1 MSRLYHVLTWGCQMN
16 EHDSEKLAGLLEG
29 LGWSEAPDPESAD
42 LVLLNTCAVRE
53 KAEEKVHGMLDRL
66 GHLRRTTRPDLLVAF
81 CGCVGQLRGEEI
93 PRRWPFV
100 RLVFG
105 PRNLP
110 DLPAMLAELAR
121 RDGPI
126 VRTDLS
132 ADNLRL
138 PGSLARRDPERPKAW
153 LTIMEGCDK
162 SCAYC
167 IVPRT
172 RGREEYRSLDDIL
185 AEVRLLAEEGFPE
198 IELLGQ
204 NVNAWRDPGS
214 GAGFDELLRRVARE
228 GRGVVRRIRFATSHP
243 VHLSTAI
250 VRAMAEVPEVCDA
263 LHLPVQSGSSRVL
276 RAMRRGYDRETYLR
290 KVTELREAIPGIA
303 LSTDVIVG
311 FPGETEDDFEDT
323 MTLLE
328 EVGFEQVFS
337 FVFSPRPGT
346 AAAEIDDPEP
356 RQRKLQRLARL
367 QERQRHLQ
375 LARNRSLVGRT
386 FEVLVEGRAR
396 RDAGEWAGR
405 TTTNRVVNFP
415 GPADLRP
422 GRFVRVE
429 ITGAGPNSLRG
440 RLAPE
445 PSA

>member
-29 LGWSEAPDPESAD
+29 LGWSEAPDPENAD

-66 GHLRRTTRPDLLVAF
+66 GHLQRTSRPDLLVAF

-100 RLVFG
+100 QLVFG

-121 RDGPI
+121 DGGPV

-132 ADNLRL
+132 ANNLRL
-138 PGSLARRDPERPKAW
+138 PGTLARRDPERPKAW
-153 LTIMEGCDK
+153 ITIMEGCDK

-204 NVNAWRDPGS
+204 NVNAWRDPAT
-214 GAGFDELLRRVARE
+214 GAGFDVLLRRVAEE
-228 GRGVVRRIRFATSHP
+228 GRGAVRRIRFATSHP
-243 VHLSTAI
+243 VHLSSAI

-276 RAMRRGYDRETYLR
+276 RAMRRGYDREGYLR
-290 KVTELREAIPGIA
+290 KVGELREAIPGIA

-311 FPGETEDDFEDT
+311 FPGETGEDFEET

-328 EVGFEQVFS
+328 TVGFEQVFS
-337 FVFSPRPGT
+337 FVYSPRPGT
-346 AAAEIDDPEP
+346 PAAEIEDPEP
-356 RQRKLQRLARL
+356 RERKVERLMRL
-367 QERQRHLQ
+367 QERQKELQ
-375 LARNRSLVGRT
+375 LARNRSLVGRV
-386 FEVLVEGRAR
+386 FEVLVEGKAR
-396 RDAGEWAGR
+396 RDSTEWAGR

-415 GPADLRP
+415 GPPDLGP

-429 ITGAGPNSLRG
+429 ITDAGPHSLRG
-440 RLAPE
+440 RIVPE
-445 PSA
+445 GAA

>member
-16 EHDSEKLAGLLEG
+16 SHDSEKLAGLLEG
-29 LGWSEAPDPESAD
+29 LGWAEAPDPESAD

-53 KAEEKVHGMLDRL
+53 KAEEKVRGMLDRL
-66 GHLRRTTRPDLLVAF
+66 GHLRRTSRPDLLVGF

-105 PRNLP
+105 PRNIP
-110 DLPAMLAELAR
+110 DLPEMLALLAR
-121 RDGPI
+121 EDGPV
-126 VRTDLS
+126 VRTDLG
-132 ADNLRL
+132 ANNLRL
-138 PGSLARRDPERPKAW
+138 PGTFARRDPARPKAW
-153 LTIMEGCDK
+153 VTVMEGCDK

-172 RGREEYRSLDDIL
+172 RGREESRRLSDIL
-185 AEVRLLAEEGFPE
+185 EEIRLLAGEGFPE

-204 NVNAWRDPGS
+204 NVNAWRDPET
-214 GAGFDELLRRVARE
+214 GAGFDELLRRVAQE

-243 VHLSTAI
+243 VHLSPAI

-263 LHLPVQSGSSRVL
+263 LHFPVQSGSSRVL

-290 KVTELREAIPGIA
+290 KVAFLRDAIPGIA

-311 FPGETEDDFEDT
+311 FPGESEEDFAA
-323 MTLLE
+323 TLSLLD
-328 EVGFEQVFS
+328 EVGFDQVFS

-346 AAAEIDDPEP
+346 AAAEMEDPEP
-356 RQRKLQRLARL
+356 RERKVERLARL
-367 QERQRHLQ
+367 QERQKQLQ
-375 LARNRSLVGRT
+375 LERNRALVGST
-386 FEVLVEGRAR
+386 VEVLVEGPAR
-396 RDAGEWAGR
+396 RDAAEWAGR

-415 GPADLRP
+415 GNPGIAP
-422 GRFVRVE
+422 GRFVHVE
-429 ITGAGPNSLRG
+429 ITEAGPHSLRG
-440 RLAPE
+440 RPV
-445 PSA
+445 PRPV